1 MLFCVVLL
9 AHFAYKFQDY
19 NLINNTL
26 LMQIQRQNLELKG
39 YFESMGESP
48 YTCIHQL
55 LKSTLNKLCLV
66 QVA

>member
-1 MLFCVVLL
+1 MFLCILLL

-39 YFESMGESP
+39 YFESTGESR
-48 YTCIHQL
+48 YSSMHQL
-55 LKSTLNKLCLV
+55 LCTLTLCLV
-66 QVA
+66 HVA